1 MRPDVY
7 QTLAMRTCRHTPGS
21 QQCLIEGALGLNGE
35 AGEVAEVVKKSIF
48 GGHPMD
54 KEKLINELGD
64 VMWYLAEMAHG
75 LGVPLEDIM
84 TQNIKKL
91 EVRYPT
97 NSFST
102 KDSIERRDVHADRT
116 RP

>member
-35 AGEVAEVVKKSIF
+35 AGEVAEVVKKAVF

-54 KEKLINELGD
+54 KEKLAIELGD
-64 VMWYLAEMAHG
+64 VLWYIAETAHG
-75 LGVPLEDIM
+75 LGISLEEIM
-84 TQNIKKL
+84 TRNIKKL
-91 EVRYPT
+91 EVRYPAGK
-97 NSFST
+97 FST